1 MKYTT
6 TSLIE
11 VLSKFPK
18 DLEIDTE
25 LSFLFNYPKEL
36 DHLTDTMTRNE
47 FIDLARSKAT
57 NLCLLEGSWEDGT
70 IPREKIMGI
79 QEKWG
84 KMKK

>member
-1 MKYTT
+1 MRYTT

-36 DHLTDTMTRNE
+36 DHLSDTMTRRE
-47 FIDLARSKAT
+47 FIDLARRKAT
-57 NLCLLEGSWEDGT
+57 KLCLFEGSWEDGT
-70 IPREKIMGI
+70 IPREKVLMIN
-79 QEKWG
+79 EKWELE
-84 KMKK
+84 K